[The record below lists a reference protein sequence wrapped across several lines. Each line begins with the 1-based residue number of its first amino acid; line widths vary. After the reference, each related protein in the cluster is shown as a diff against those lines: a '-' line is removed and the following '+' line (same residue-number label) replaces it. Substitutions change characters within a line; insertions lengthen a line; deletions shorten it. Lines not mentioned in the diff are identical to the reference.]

1 MKTSLPPLS
10 SQVAGARYCFLDRAK
25 GRQSDLQVVLA
36 GREECRPDYRI
47 FRESYPTHALE
58 VVVAGTGVLQLG
70 GKTQRLVPGM
80 VFSYGP
86 GIPHGISAE
95 GPGLVKYFVDFTG
108 RESDE
113 LLATAFLKP
122 GRSILAR
129 HPDQIAALVDLI
141 LDRAG
146 EKSRLNEGLC
156 ADYLRAIL
164 RLCTETLGKK
174 RGVRGRDDCL
184 RPALALINAEYLRI
198 RSVSELSSRI
208 GVTPE
213 HLTRTF
219 RRGGLQPPSI
229 QLASKRMSHAAG
241 LLLSGDAKVKQIAYE
256 LGFATPFHFSAAFK
270 RHYGCSPR
278 TLRDRRAPSA

>member
-1 MKTSLPPLS
+1 MKASLPPLS
-10 SQVAGARYCFLDRAK
+10 AQVAVARYCFLARAK
-25 GRQSDLQVVLA
+25 ARQDGLRVILA

-47 FRESYPTHALE
+47 FRESYPTHAIEL
-58 VVVAGTGVLQLG
+58 VVSGTGVLQLG
-70 GKTQRLVPGM
+70 RKTQRLVPGM

-86 GIPHGISAE
+86 GIPHGIRAE
-95 GPGLVKYFVDFTG
+95 GPGLIKYFVDFTG
-108 RESDE
+108 GEGDD
-113 LLATAFLKP
+113 LLGRAMLKP
-122 GRSILAR
+122 GRSLLVR
-129 HPDQIAALVDLI
+129 HPDQMASLVDLI

-146 EKSRLNEGLC
+146 EKYRVNEGLC

-184 RPALALINAEYLRI
+184 RPALALINAEYLRL
-198 RSVSELSSRI
+198 RSVAELSSRL

-219 RRGGLQPPSI
+219 RAGGLHPPSLL
-229 QLASKRMSHAAG
+229 LASKRMSHAAG
-241 LLLSGDAKVKQIAYE
+241 LLLTGEAKVKQIAYE
-256 LGFATPFHFSAAFK
+256 LGFTTPFHFSAAFK

-278 TLRDRRAPSA
+278 ALRDGRA